1 MLTAAA
7 QESLTYRLC
16 HHNKDTQ
23 QKHHFGLTDGIEGIV
38 MDLFRQKTFSLDSYI
53 GWVGYACQRRG
64 VGAPF
69 RCGWA
74 LRKQSAHMNNKQVA
88 RCFCFNISSS
98 SSGWLLLLLWIFIS
112 FFFFFF
118 NLSARRF
125 WMKRTSQRRHNTK
138 MVSIRDDDDCIVPR
152 RNQICGHAHK
162 LTNDGNPSIQR
173 WIKRNFLVVRCAR

>member
-112 FFFFFF
+112 FFFFSSIYLRVGFGWNALHSGGIIRKWCQLETTTIALCHTAINYADTHTNWQMTEIHPF
-118 NLSARRF
+118 NA
-125 WMKRTSQRRHNTK
+125 
-138 MVSIRDDDDCIVPR
+138 
-152 RNQICGHAHK
+152 G
-162 LTNDGNPSIQR
+162 
-173 WIKRNFLVVRCAR
+173 